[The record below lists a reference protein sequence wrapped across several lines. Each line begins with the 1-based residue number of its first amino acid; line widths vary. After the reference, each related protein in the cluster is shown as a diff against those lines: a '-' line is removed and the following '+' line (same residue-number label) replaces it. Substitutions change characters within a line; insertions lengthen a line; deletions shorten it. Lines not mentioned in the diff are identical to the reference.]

1 MAEILVIGSS
11 NTDMVI
17 QAPYLPTA
25 GETVLGK
32 KFVMNPGG
40 KGANQAVAAA
50 RLGGNVSFLGKLGE
64 DLFGQQAIANLQRE
78 GISTDYLLVDPKY
91 SSGVALITVDKQGE
105 NTIVVASGANM
116 ALTEAEILQ
125 SQEAIAQAKLILLQL
140 EIPLDTVELAVK
152 IASESGKTI
161 ILNPAP
167 AFPLTDSLLSRV
179 TILTPNQTEAK
190 ILTGIEVDSPSTARL
205 AAQQLYKRGVANVII
220 TLGKEGAYLFNEQV
234 AQLIPSYTVEAVDT
248 TAAGDTFNGA
258 LAVAIS
264 EGQEMVEAVKFAN
277 LTAAVSVTRLGA
289 QSSLPRR
296 QEVEPSK
303 LL

>member
-32 KFVMNPGG
+32 KFVMSPGG

-50 RLGGNVSFLGKLGE
+50 RLGGQVSFLGKLGE

-78 GISTDYLLVDPKY
+78 GISTDYLLVDPNHA
-91 SSGVALITVDKQGE
+91 SGVALITVDKQGE

-152 IASESGKTI
+152 IASELGKTI

-167 AFPLTDSLLSRV
+167 AFPLTDPLLSRV

-258 LAVAIS
+258 LAVALS
-264 EGQEMVEAVKFAN
+264 EGQGIVDGVKFAN
-277 LTAAVSVTRLGA
+277 LAAAVSVTRLGA
-289 QSSLPRR
+289 QSSLPFR

-303 LL
+303 LQ

>member
-11 NTDMVI
+11 NTDMVV

-25 GETVLGK
+25 GETVLGN
-32 KFVMNPGG
+32 KFVMSPGG

-50 RLGGNVSFLGKLGE
+50 RLGGKVSFLGKL
-64 DLFGQQAIANLQRE
+64 
-78 GISTDYLLVDPKY
+78 
-91 SSGVALITVDKQGE
+91 
-105 NTIVVASGANM
+105 
-116 ALTEAEILQ
+116 
-125 SQEAIAQAKLILLQL
+125 
-140 EIPLDTVELAVK
+140 
-152 IASESGKTI
+152 
-161 ILNPAP
+161 AP
-167 AFPLTDSLLSRV
+167 ACPLTDCLLSQV

-190 ILTGIEVDSPSTARL
+190 ILTGIEVDSPSTAGL
-205 AAQQLYKRGVANVII
+205 AAQQLHNRGVANVII

-258 LAVAIS
+258 LAVALS

-289 QSSLPRR
+289 QSSLPLR

-303 LL
+303 LP

>member
-11 NTDMVI
+11 NTDMVV

-25 GETVLGK
+25 GETILGK
-32 KFVMNPGG
+32 KFVMSPGG

-50 RLGGNVSFLGKLGE
+50 RLGGQVSFLGKLGE

-78 GISTDYLLVDPKY
+78 GISTDYLLVDPNHA
-91 SSGVALITVDKQGE
+91 SGVALITVDKQGE
-105 NTIVVASGANM
+105 NMIVVASGANM

-152 IASESGKTI
+152 IVSESGKTI

-190 ILTGIEVDSPSTARL
+190 ILTGIEVDSPATAGL
-205 AAQQLYKRGVANVII
+205 AAQQLYKRGVGNVII

-258 LAVAIS
+258 LAVALS

-277 LTAAVSVTRLGA
+277 LAAAVSVTRLGA
-289 QSSLPRR
+289 QSSLPLR

-303 LL
+303 LP

>member
-25 GETVLGK
+25 GETVLGY

-50 RLGGNVSFLGKLGE
+50 RLGGQVSFLGKLGE

-78 GISTDYLLVDPKY
+78 GINTDYLLVDPNHA
-91 SSGVALITVDKQGE
+91 SGVALITVDKQGE

-152 IASESGKTI
+152 IASELGKTI

-234 AQLIPSYTVEAVDT
+234 AQLIPSHTVEAVDT

-258 LAVAIS
+258 LAVALS
-264 EGQEMVEAVKFAN
+264 EGQGIVDGVKFAN
-277 LTAAVSVTRLGA
+277 LAAAVSVTRLGA
-289 QSSLPRR
+289 QSSLPFR

-303 LL
+303 LQ

>member
-11 NTDMVI
+11 NTDMVV

-25 GETVLGK
+25 GETVLGN
-32 KFVMNPGG
+32 KFVMSPGG

-50 RLGGNVSFLGKLGE
+50 RLGGKVSFLGKLGE

-78 GISTDYLLVDPKY
+78 GISTDYLLVDPNHA
-91 SSGVALITVDKQGE
+91 SGVALITVDKQGE

-152 IASESGKTI
+152 IASELGKII

-167 AFPLTDSLLSRV
+167 AFPLANSLLSQV

-190 ILTGIEVDSPSTARL
+190 ILTGIEVDSPATAGL

-220 TLGKEGAYLFNEQV
+220 TLGKEGAYLLNEQV

-258 LAVAIS
+258 LAVALS
-264 EGQEMVEAVKFAN
+264 EGQGIVDGVKFAN
-277 LTAAVSVTRLGA
+277 LAAALSVTRLGA
-289 QSSLPRR
+289 QSSLPLR

-303 LL
+303 LP

>member
-25 GETVLGK
+25 GETVLGN
-32 KFVMNPGG
+32 KFVMSPGG

-50 RLGGNVSFLGKLGE
+50 RLGGKVSFLGKLGE

-78 GISTDYLLVDPKY
+78 GISTDYLLVDPNHA
-91 SSGVALITVDKQGE
+91 SGVALITVDKQGE
-105 NTIVVASGANM
+105 NMIVVASGANM

-152 IASESGKTI
+152 IASELGKII

-167 AFPLTDSLLSRV
+167 ACPLTDSLLSQV

-190 ILTGIEVDSPSTARL
+190 ILTGIEVDSPATAGL

-234 AQLIPSYTVEAVDT
+234 AQLIPSYTVEAIDT
-248 TAAGDTFNGA
+248 TAAGDTLNGA
-258 LAVAIS
+258 LAVALS
-264 EGQEMVEAVKFAN
+264 EGQGIVDGVKFAN
-277 LTAAVSVTRLGA
+277 LAAALSVTRLGA
-289 QSSLPRR
+289 QSSLPTR

-303 LL
+303 LP

>member
-32 KFVMNPGG
+32 KFVMSPGG

-50 RLGGNVSFLGKLGE
+50 RLGGQVSFLGKLGE

-78 GISTDYLLVDPKY
+78 GISTDYLLVDPNHA
-91 SSGVALITVDKQGE
+91 SGVALITVDKQGE

-190 ILTGIEVDSPSTARL
+190 ILTYRS
-205 AAQQLYKRGVANVII
+205 
-220 TLGKEGAYLFNEQV
+220 
-234 AQLIPSYTVEAVDT
+234 LI
-248 TAAGDTFNGA
+248 
-258 LAVAIS
+258 
-264 EGQEMVEAVKFAN
+264 
-277 LTAAVSVTRLGA
+277 
-289 QSSLPRR
+289 
-296 QEVEPSK
+296 
-303 LL
+303 

>member
-78 GISTDYLLVDPKY
+78 GISTDYLLVDPNHA
-91 SSGVALITVDKQGE
+91 SGVALITVDKQGE

-152 IASESGKTI
+152 IASELGKTI

-258 LAVAIS
+258 LAVALS

-277 LTAAVSVTRLGA
+277 LAAAVSVTRLGA
-289 QSSLPRR
+289 QSSLPLR

-303 LL
+303 LP